1 MDIVE
6 ILMCN
11 KSSIRLLQGEMMKH
25 CIVCKKE
32 SDPLIPINVRKEGAI
47 VIRKFVHAEC
57 YSNNEEWVRKQVH
70 GKNPKFFVM
79 GSKL

>member
-1 MDIVE
+1 MWDKPSIVV
-6 ILMCN
+6 
-11 KSSIRLLQGEMMKH
+11 IRSEVMKH

-32 SDPLIPINVRKEGAI
+32 TEPLIPINVRKEGQI

-79 GSKL
+79 GQKL